1 MTEEL
6 ADYRDFVR
14 NSRRLWILGQ
24 SGTLVLAVG
33 MGLFARFVDD
43 IGPLLVDE
51 LISRFWFWT
60 IGCVLLVLNL
70 ALARPIRDYFM
81 NVDMILRL
89 PLSSDASETDSVQER
104 VKARVVQAQL
114 IVQGALD
121 PVFIVVII
129 FSAIEAQWGLLVL
142 AMILGALTAWVAIP
156 DVATLVRKIHERLA
170 RET

>member
-1 MTEEL
+1 MAQKTE
-6 ADYRDFVR
+6 DYRDFIR
-14 NSRRLWILGQ
+14 NSRWLWGLGQ
-24 SGTLVLAVG
+24 LGTLALAVG
-33 MGLFARFVDD
+33 IGLFARFVDD
-43 IGPLLVDE
+43 IGPLVIDE
-51 LISRFWFWT
+51 VISRSLFWT

-129 FSAIEAQWGLLVL
+129 FFVF
-142 AMILGALTAWVAIP
+142 
-156 DVATLVRKIHERLA
+156 
-170 RET
+170 